1 MALTEG
7 IDSFCTLEWAEEYFR
22 GKLYCDEWTG
32 SDQGT
37 KEKALKEATRRINRL
52 SFKGTKAEPGQI
64 LQFPRIVVG
73 VGQKI
78 GFFGVIEQPTIPDE
92 VKAATCEEAL
102 ALLKYGNSARTKAQE
117 QNVVRVTFGD
127 VSEEYKGYGKLL
139 SKEAL
144 ELLKPY
150 IAGAVVI
157 R

>member
-7 IDSFCTLEWAEEYFR
+7 VDSFCTLEWAEEYF
-22 GKLYCDEWTG
+22 GEKLYCDEWTG
-32 SDQGT
+32 ADQGT
-37 KEKALKEATRRINRL
+37 KEKALKEATRRINKI
-52 SFKGTKAEPGQI
+52 SFKGMKADPGQI
-64 LQFPRIVVG
+64 LQFPRIIVNI
-73 VGQKI
+73 GQRI

-127 VSEEYKGYGKLL
+127 VSEEYAGYGKLL

-144 ELLKPY
+144 DLLKPY